1 MRAAQYNAKQH
12 AREYDVVGVTAVAK
26 QEAWILD
33 ATDRLGEA
41 EFGHER
47 CLRGLVCGS
56 IGSMHALCVK
66 GQEGWKI
73 IACAF

>member
-33 ATDRLGEA
+33 ATDRLG
-41 EFGHER
+41 
-47 CLRGLVCGS
+47 
-56 IGSMHALCVK
+56 
-66 GQEGWKI
+66 
-73 IACAF
+73 